1 MEFPVLCMVFTSS
14 SSFFFFFSSLSLFRS
29 LGSLQQALVCFE
41 KRLVVA
47 HELGGEGGGKA
58 QAYGELGTLHS
69 QLGNYE
75 QALSCLEH
83 QLNIARTA
91 GVRINLQKSLVS
103 AATAILTVKSKSS
116 IEICNES
123 CCNCQDKSLEAE
135 ASDALGGVY
144 QLMADNETA
153 LQVCTDSLYNTL

>member
-1 MEFPVLCMVFTSS
+1 M
-14 SSFFFFFSSLSLFRS
+14 
-29 LGSLQQALVCFE
+29 GNLQQALVCFE

-91 GVRINLQKSLVS
+91 RVRFHQQNVLVS
-103 AATAILTVKSKSS
+103 CFSFFL
-116 IEICNES
+116 
-123 CCNCQDKSLEAE
+123 
-135 ASDALGGVY
+135 
-144 QLMADNETA
+144 AD
-153 LQVCTDSLYNTL
+153 

>member
-1 MEFPVLCMVFTSS
+1 M
-14 SSFFFFFSSLSLFRS
+14 
-29 LGSLQQALVCFE
+29 CFE

-58 QAYGELGTLHS
+58 QAYWELGTLHS

-75 QALSCLEH
+75 QSLSCLEH

-91 GVRINLQKSLVS
+91 GVRIYLQRVSSSLLLLLLLGLLSMKNNYEKYITHRQKKNVVNPVF
-103 AATAILTVKSKSS
+103 IW
-116 IEICNES
+116 
-123 CCNCQDKSLEAE
+123 QDKSLEAE

-153 LQVCTDSLYNTL
+153 LQVRARS

>member
-1 MEFPVLCMVFTSS
+1 M
-14 SSFFFFFSSLSLFRS
+14 
-29 LGSLQQALVCFE
+29 
-41 KRLVVA
+41 VA

-91 GVRINLQKSLVS
+91 GVRTSTVS
-103 AATAILTVKSKSS
+103 CFSS
-116 IEICNES
+116 HIYSSSAEYDKLPAYFT
-123 CCNCQDKSLEAE
+123 CQDKSLEAV
-135 ASDALGGVY
+135 ASDALGDVY

-153 LQVCTDSLYNTL
+153 LQVCTDS